1 MTFITYSNRPAT
13 PGRGTPMSLKAAAVE
28 FCSRSSVTC
37 SATATAY
44 TARAFGNIELAD
56 IAALVAI
63 IAGLVQAAYTVWNW
77 RRQAR
82 AKP

>member
-1 MTFITYSNRPAT
+1 MTFIISNNRPGL

-44 TARAFGNIELAD
+44 TARALGQIDLAD

-63 IAGLVQAAYTVWNW
+63 VAGVIQAGYTLWNW

-82 AKP
+82 AKS